1 MVQSAADIVRPFG
14 GGRIGLVG
22 CAFVKG
28 NLLPHPQNV
37 YHEST
42 SLYSYSGLAFGRMV
56 GMVANGGGDRLSL
69 LVLMPVLLGA
79 LLNGAALLW
88 SAGSEQ
94 IFRAQLKEEADR
106 P

>member
-1 MVQSAADIVRPFG
+1 
-14 GGRIGLVG
+14 
-22 CAFVKG
+22 
-28 NLLPHPQNV
+28 
-37 YHEST
+37 
-42 SLYSYSGLAFGRMV
+42 MV